1 MAIGASI
8 PKIDSYTKVTGAA
21 RYADDLKLPRMAYGR
36 ILRSPHAHAVIE
48 RVDVSRALAYPGVLD
63 VITARDLPRKYGIM
77 PTTQDEYPFA
87 LDKVRYVGEPIAAV
101 CAIDEETAEEALDLI
116 EVEYTVL
123 PAIGSI
129 EEALNRDDLKIHEET
144 KRGNIMKEVHLSF
157 GDVEGGFESA
167 DLVREDTFYFE
178 GTTHAP
184 MEEHACVADCA
195 SDGKVTLWTSTQT
208 PHYVHREIGKVL
220 QLPLSRLR
228 IIVPPVGGGF
238 GGKCEPFAH
247 DFAACLFA
255 LRHGRPI
262 KYTLSREEVF
272 YCHRGR
278 HPVKMLLKT
287 GVKQDGT
294 ITAVHLQTFLD
305 GGAYASYGLA
315 TVYYTGALLTV
326 TYKIPA
332 YKFDGMRLYTN
343 KPACGPKRGHGS
355 TQPRYAFECQLDKIA
370 EQLGLDPAA
379 YRKQLA
385 IEPYSTT
392 VNGLRVTSCGLVEC
406 VEKVVE
412 ASGWQQRRKHL
423 PTGHGLGVAI
433 SSYVTGAG
441 KAIYWND
448 MPHSGVIV
456 KIDRGGGVA
465 VLCGSSDIGQGSDT
479 MLAQVVAAELGI
491 DVLDI
496 RVYAGDT
503 DLTPV
508 DLGSYSSRVTFMA
521 GNAAREA
528 AQKLR
533 TLLIEAAS
541 TILDVPS
548 ERLTAGSH
556 RIFCADEPEKGV
568 SFIEA
573 AQQAEATHGT
583 LSAVGSYTPPKLGGE
598 FKGAGVGISP
608 AYSYTACVAEVQVD
622 PETYDVKVE
631 KLWVAHDCGRA
642 LNPTLVEGQVEGSA
656 YMGFGEAVLEEQVF
670 RKGLHKIP
678 SLLEYKLPTIYDTP
692 DIISMTVETLDKE
705 GPYGAK
711 EAGEG
716 PLNPII
722 PAIANAVY
730 DAIGARV
737 DSTPITP
744 DKIARA
750 LKSPTPG
757 PSPVRGRGEPE
768 RDFTPNLSPTRR
780 GESSKEVMPR

>member
-1 MAIGASI
+1 MKIGKSL
-8 PKIDSYTKVTGAA
+8 PKIDSYAKVTGAA
-21 RYADDLKLPRMAYGR
+21 RYADDLKLPRMVYGR
-36 ILRSPHAHAVIE
+36 ILRSPHPHALIT
-48 RVDVSRALAYPGVLD
+48 RIDTSRARALPGVID
-63 VITARDLPRKYGIM
+63 VITGQDLPHTYGIM
-77 PTTQDEYPFA
+77 PTTQDETPFA
-87 LDKVRYVGEPIAAV
+87 MEKVRYVGEPVAAV
-101 CAIDEETAEEALDLI
+101 CAIDEETADEALGLI
-116 EVEYTVL
+116 EVDYQVL
-123 PAIGSI
+123 PALLSI
-129 EEALNRDDLKIHEET
+129 EESLTRENLKIHEET
-144 KRGNIMKEVHLSF
+144 KRGNIMKEVHLEF
-157 GDVEGGFESA
+157 GNMEEGFEEA
-167 DLVREDTFYFE
+167 DLVREDTFFFE

-184 MEEHACVADCA
+184 MEEHACVADCGA
-195 SDGKVTLWTSTQT
+195 DGKITLWTSTQT
-208 PHYVHREIGKVL
+208 PHYVHREVAKVL
-220 QLPLSRLR
+220 QMPLSHLR
-228 IIVPPVGGGF
+228 VIVPPVGGGF

-247 DFAACLFA
+247 DFAACYLA
-255 LRHGRPI
+255 RKHGRPV
-262 KYTLSREEVF
+262 KFTLSREEVF

-278 HPVKMLLKT
+278 HPVKMILKT

-326 TYKIPA
+326 TYKIPR

-343 KPACGPKRGHGS
+343 KPPCGPKRGHGS

-370 EQLGLDPAA
+370 EQLGLDPAL
-379 YRKQLA
+379 YRKQIA
-385 IEPYSTT
+385 IEPYSQT

-406 VEKVVE
+406 VDKVVD
-412 ASGWQQRRKHL
+412 ASDWHARRHHL
-423 PTGHGLGVAI
+423 PAGRGMGIAI
-433 SSYVTGAG
+433 SSYVSGAG

-479 MLAQVVAAELGI
+479 MLATVVAEELGV
-491 DVLDI
+491 DLSDI
-496 RVYAGDT
+496 RVYTGDT

-508 DLGSYSSRVTFMA
+508 DMGSYSSRVTFMA

-528 AQKLR
+528 ALKLR
-533 TLLIEAAS
+533 ALLLEAGSA
-541 TILDVPS
+541 LLGVPA
-548 ERLTAGSH
+548 ERLTVGDH
-556 RIFCADEPEKGV
+556 VIECVDEPEKRV
-568 SFIEA
+568 SFVEA
-573 AQQAEATHGT
+573 AQKAEATHGT
-583 LSAVGSYTPPKLGGE
+583 LSAVGSYTPPKLGGQ
-598 FKGAGVGISP
+598 FKGSGVGISP

-622 PETYDVKVE
+622 PETYDLKVE

-642 LNPTLVEGQVEGSA
+642 LNPTLVAGQIEGSA

-692 DIISMTVETLDKE
+692 EIVAMHVETNDLE

-722 PAIANAVY
+722 PAIANAIY
-730 DAIGARV
+730 DAIKARV

-750 LKSPTPG
+750 LKEQQRVASG
-757 PSPVRGRGEPE
+757 AVRQQPAEPAA
-768 RDFTPNLSPTRR
+768 
-780 GESSKEVMPR
+780 V

>member
-1 MAIGASI
+1 MRIIGKSLT
-8 PKIDSYTKVTGAA
+8 KIDSYTKVTGAA
-21 RYADDLKLPRMAYGR
+21 KYADDLTLPRMAYGR
-36 ILRSPHAHAVIE
+36 ILRSPHPHARIL
-48 RVDVSRALAYPGVLD
+48 RLDVSRARAYLGVLD
-63 VITARDLPRKYGIM
+63 VITGADLPHTYGIM
-77 PTTQDEYPFA
+77 PTTQDETPFA
-87 LDKVRYVGEPIAAV
+87 MDKVRYVGEPVAAV
-101 CAIDEETAEEALDLI
+101 CAVDEETAEEALDLI
-116 EVEYTVL
+116 EVEYEPL
-123 PAIGSI
+123 PALFSV
-129 EEALNRDDLKIHEET
+129 EEALAHPDNQIHAESD
-144 KRGNIMKEVHLSF
+144 RGNVMKEVHLEF
-157 GDVEGGFESA
+157 GPMEDGFATA
-167 DLVREDTFYFE
+167 DLVREDTYFFE

-184 MEEHACVADCA
+184 MEEHACVADCHA
-195 SDGKVTLWTSTQT
+195 DGKVTLWTSTQT
-208 PHYVHREIGKVL
+208 PHYIHREVAKVL
-220 QLPLSRLR
+220 GIPRSRLR

-262 KYTLSREEVF
+262 KFTLSREEVF

-278 HPVKMLLKT
+278 HPVKMILKT
-287 GVKQDGT
+287 GVKRDGT

-355 TQPRYAFECQLDKIA
+355 TQPRYAFECQLDRIA
-370 EQLGLDPAA
+370 EQLGLDPAE
-379 YRKQLA
+379 YRKRIA
-385 IEPYSTT
+385 IEPYSET
-392 VNGLRVTSCGLVEC
+392 VNGLRVTTCGLKEC
-406 VEKVVE
+406 VDKVVE
-412 ASGWQQRRKHL
+412 ASGWGERRERM
-423 PTGHGLGVAI
+423 PAGRGLGVAI

-456 KIDRGGGVA
+456 TIDRGGGVA
-465 VLCGSSDIGQGSDT
+465 ALCGSSDIGQGSDT
-479 MLAQVVAAELGI
+479 MLAQVVAEELGI
-491 DVLDI
+491 DPLDI
-496 RVYAGDT
+496 RVYTGDT

-521 GNAAREA
+521 GNAAREGARKLRAWLFEAASAALEVPAERLEAGEGWIFDASEPEKRISFVDA
-528 AQKLR
+528 AQKA
-533 TLLIEAAS
+533 EAA
-541 TILDVPS
+541 
-548 ERLTAGSH
+548 
-556 RIFCADEPEKGV
+556 
-568 SFIEA
+568 
-573 AQQAEATHGT
+573 HGT
-583 LSAVGSYTPPKLGGE
+583 LSAVGSYTPPKLGGK
-598 FKGAGVGISP
+598 FKGSGVGVSP
-608 AYSYTACVAEVQVD
+608 AYSYTACVAEVTVD
-622 PETYDVKVE
+622 PETYDLKVE
-631 KLWVAHDCGRA
+631 RLWVAHDCGRA
-642 LNPTLVEGQVEGSA
+642 LNPVLVEGQVEGSA

-692 DIISMTVETLDKE
+692 EITALTVETLDRE

-730 DAIGARV
+730 DAIRARV

-744 DKIARA
+744 DKIQRA
-750 LKSPTPG
+750 LREAERAGLTSRPPL
-757 PSPVRGRGEPE
+757 PAGRGGVAAPVGAKRKAE
-768 RDFTPNLSPTRR
+768 RA
-780 GESSKEVMPR
+780 

>member
-1 MAIGASI
+1 MTIGKSI
-8 PKIDSYTKVTGAA
+8 PKIDSYAKVTGAA
-21 RYADDLKLPRMAYGR
+21 RYADDLKLARMVYGR
-36 ILRSPHAHAVIE
+36 ILRSPHPHAILK
-48 RVDVSRALAYPGVLD
+48 RIDASRARTLPGVLD
-63 VITARDLPRKYGIM
+63 VITGADLPRKFGIM

-87 LDKVRYVGEPIAAV
+87 LDRVRYVGEPVAAV
-101 CAIDEETAEEALDLI
+101 CAVDEETAEAALDLI
-116 EVEYTVL
+116 DVEYESL
-123 PAIGSI
+123 PALFTI
-129 EEALNRDDLKIHEET
+129 EEALARGDKVRLHGET
-144 KRGNIMKEVHLSF
+144 KRGNVMKEVHLEF
-157 GDVEGGFESA
+157 GPVEQGFADA
-167 DLVREDTFYFE
+167 DLVREDTFFFE

-184 MEEHACVADCA
+184 MEEHACVADCG
-195 SDGKVTLWTSTQT
+195 SDDKITLWTSTQT
-208 PHYVHREIGKVL
+208 PHYVHREVAKVL
-220 QLPLSRLR
+220 DIPRSHLR

-247 DFAACLFA
+247 DFAACYFA
-255 LRHGRPI
+255 RRLGRPV
-262 KYTLSREEVF
+262 KFTLSREEVF

-278 HPVKMLLKT
+278 HPVKMILKT

-326 TYKIPA
+326 TYNIPA

-370 EQLGLDPAA
+370 TQLGLDPAE
-379 YRKQLA
+379 YRQRIA
-385 IEPYSTT
+385 IAPYSTT
-392 VNGLRVTSCGLVEC
+392 VNGLRVTSCGLVEA
-406 VEKVVE
+406 VEKVKQ
-412 ASGWQQRRKHL
+412 ASRWGERRHKM
-423 PTGHGLGVAI
+423 PPGKGLGIAI

-456 KIDRGGGVA
+456 TIDRGGGVA

-479 MLAQVVAAELGI
+479 MLAQVVAHELGVDI
-491 DVLDI
+491 SDI
-496 RVYAGDT
+496 RVHAGDT

-521 GNAAREA
+521 GNAAKEA
-528 AQKLR
+528 AGKLR
-533 TLLIEAAS
+533 AQLLEAAAEM
-541 TILDVPS
+541 LEMPP
-548 ERLTAGSH
+548 ERLAAADR
-556 RIFCADEPEKGV
+556 RIFVAGEPERGV
-568 SFIEA
+568 SFVAAAEKAEA
-573 AQQAEATHGT
+573 AHGT
-583 LSAVGSYTPPKLGGE
+583 LSAVGSYTPPNLGGQ

-608 AYSYTACVAEVQVD
+608 AYSYTACVAEVAVD

-642 LNPTLVEGQVEGSA
+642 LNPVLVEGQVEGSA
-656 YMGFGEAVLEEQVF
+656 YMGFGEALLEEQVF
-670 RKGLHKIP
+670 RTGLHKIP

-692 DIISMTVETLDKE
+692 EITALTVETMDKE

-716 PLNPII
+716 PLNPVI

-730 DAIGARV
+730 DATGARV

-750 LKSPTPG
+750 LKEQQRSVPPAPKPAKG
-757 PSPVRGRGEPE
+757 EPQPVRAG
-768 RDFTPNLSPTRR
+768 
-780 GESSKEVMPR
+780 

>member
-1 MAIGASI
+1 MSTIGRSVQ
-8 PKIDSYTKVTGAA
+8 KIDSYAKVTGAA

-36 ILRSPHAHAVIE
+36 ILRSPHPHARITRLDTE
-48 RVDVSRALAYPGVLD
+48 RARALPGVLD
-63 VITARDLPRKYGIM
+63 VITAADLPRKYGIM

-87 LDKVRYVGEPIAAV
+87 LEKVRYVGEPVAAV
-101 CAIDEETAEEALDLI
+101 CAVDEETAEEALDLI
-116 EVEYTVL
+116 EVEYEAL

-129 EEALNRDDLKIHEET
+129 EEALAREDVRVHDET
-144 KRGNIMKEVHLSF
+144 KRANVMKEVHLTF
-157 GDVEGGFESA
+157 GDFDAGFDEA
-167 DLVREDTFYFE
+167 DLLREDTYFFA

-184 MEEHACVADCA
+184 MEEHACVADCLP
-195 SDGKVTLWTSTQT
+195 DGKITLWTSTQT
-208 PHYVHREIGKVL
+208 PHYVHREVAKVL
-220 QLPLSRLR
+220 QIPLSRLR
-228 IIVPPVGGGF
+228 VVVPPVGGGF

-262 KYTLSREEVF
+262 KFTLSREEVF

-278 HPVKMLLKT
+278 HPVKMVLKT
-287 GVKQDGT
+287 GVKRDGT

-326 TYKIPA
+326 TYKIPR

-343 KPACGPKRGHGS
+343 KPPCGPKRGHGS
-355 TQPRYAFECQLDKIA
+355 TQPRYAFECQLDRIA
-370 EQLGLDPAA
+370 EQLGLDPAE
-379 YRKQLA
+379 YRKRIA
-385 IEPYSTT
+385 VDPYSTT

-406 VEKVVE
+406 VEQATSAARWHE
-412 ASGWQQRRKHL
+412 RRGRM
-423 PTGHGLGVAI
+423 PVGRGLGIAI

-479 MLAQVVAAELGI
+479 MLAQVVAEELGI

-496 RVYAGDT
+496 RVHAGDT

-521 GNAAREA
+521 GNAARDAGRTLRALLFEAASELLGVAPDQLEAAAGRIYCKDEPERGVAFAEA
-528 AQKLR
+528 AQR
-533 TLLIEAAS
+533 
-541 TILDVPS
+541 
-548 ERLTAGSH
+548 
-556 RIFCADEPEKGV
+556 
-568 SFIEA
+568 
-573 AQQAEATHGT
+573 AETTHGT
-583 LSAVGSYTPPKLGGE
+583 LSAAGSYTPPRLGGG

-608 AYSYTACVAEVQVD
+608 AYSYTACVAEVSVD
-622 PETYDVKVE
+622 PATYDLKVE

-678 SLLEYKLPTIYDTP
+678 SLLDYKLPTIYDTP
-692 DIISMTVETLDKE
+692 EITALTVETLDLE

-716 PLNPII
+716 PLNPVI

-737 DSTPITP
+737 ESTPITP
-744 DKIARA
+744 DKIQRA
-750 LKSPTPG
+750 LKEQRRQLPAP
-757 PSPVRGRGEPE
+757 PGRGPQPDKVVREPAPAGRAE
-768 RDFTPNLSPTRR
+768 AVRP
-780 GESSKEVMPR
+780 

>member
-1 MAIGASI
+1 MRTIGKSLT
-8 PKIDSYTKVTGAA
+8 KIDSYTKVTGAA
-21 RYADDLKLPRMAYGR
+21 KYADDLTLPRMAYGR
-36 ILRSPHAHAVIE
+36 ILRSPHPHARIT
-48 RVDVSRALAYPGVLD
+48 RLDVSRARAYPGVLD
-63 VITARDLPRKYGIM
+63 VITGADLSHTYGIM
-77 PTTQDEYPFA
+77 PTTQDETPFA
-87 LDKVRYVGEPIAAV
+87 MDKVRYVGEPVAAV
-101 CAIDEETAEEALDLI
+101 CAVDEETAEEALDLI
-116 EVEYTVL
+116 EVAYEPL
-123 PAIGSI
+123 PPIHSI
-129 EEALNRDDLKIHEET
+129 EEALAHPDNRIHDDIGHD
-144 KRGNIMKEVHLSF
+144 NVMKEVHLEF
-157 GDVEGGFESA
+157 GPVEDGFAAA
-167 DLVREDTFYFE
+167 DLIREDTYFFE

-184 MEEHACVADCA
+184 MEEHACVADCHA
-195 SDGKVTLWTSTQT
+195 DGKITLWTSTQT
-208 PHYVHREIGKVL
+208 PHYIHREVAKVL
-220 QLPLSRLR
+220 GIPRSRLR
-228 IIVPPVGGGF
+228 VIVPPVGGGF

-262 KYTLSREEVF
+262 KFTLSREEVF

-278 HPVKMLLKT
+278 HPVKMILKT
-287 GVKQDGT
+287 GVKSDGA

-305 GGAYASYGLA
+305 GGAYSSYGLA

-355 TQPRYAFECQLDKIA
+355 TQPRYAFECQLDRIA
-370 EQLGLDPAA
+370 EQLGLDPAE
-379 YRKQLA
+379 YRKRIA
-385 IEPYSTT
+385 IEPYSET
-392 VNGLRVTSCGLVEC
+392 VNGLRVTTCGLKEC
-406 VEKVVE
+406 VDKVVE
-412 ASGWQQRRKHL
+412 ASGWDKRRGRT
-423 PTGHGLGVAI
+423 PVGRGLGVAI

-456 KIDRGGGVA
+456 TIDRGGGVA
-465 VLCGSSDIGQGSDT
+465 ALCGSSDIGQGSDT
-479 MLAQVVAAELGI
+479 MLAQVVAEELGI
-491 DVLDI
+491 DPLDI
-496 RVYAGDT
+496 RVYTGDT

-528 AQKLR
+528 ARKLR
-533 TLLIEAAS
+533 AWLFEAAS
-541 TILDVPS
+541 AALEVPA
-548 ERLTAGSH
+548 ERLEAGDGWIYDTS
-556 RIFCADEPEKGV
+556 DPEKRAAFADV
-568 SFIEA
+568 AQKAEA
-573 AQQAEATHGT
+573 AHGT
-583 LSAVGSYTPPKLGGE
+583 LSAVGDYTPPKLGGK
-598 FKGAGVGISP
+598 FKGSGVGVSP
-608 AYSYTACVAEVQVD
+608 AYSYTACVAEVTVD
-622 PETYDVKVE
+622 PETYDLKVE
-631 KLWVAHDCGRA
+631 RLWVAHDCGRA

-692 DIISMTVETLDKE
+692 EITALTVETYDRE

-730 DAIGARV
+730 DAIRARV

-744 DKIARA
+744 DKIQRA
-750 LKSPTPG
+750 LREAERAARPHPPTP
-757 PSPVRGRGEPE
+757 SPQ
-768 RDFTPNLSPTRR
+768 RR
-780 GESSKEVMPR
+780 GGEVAAPVGAKRKAERV

>member
-1 MAIGASI
+1 MRVIGKPI
-8 PKIDSYTKVTGAA
+8 PKIDSYAKVTGAA
-21 RYADDLKLPRMAYGR
+21 KYADDLTLPRMAYGR
-36 ILRSPHAHAVIE
+36 ILRSPHPHAIIK
-48 RVDVSRALAYPGVLD
+48 RLDASRARAHPGVLD
-63 VITARDLPRKYGIM
+63 VITAGDLPTKYGIM
-77 PTTQDEYPFA
+77 PTTQDETAFA
-87 LDKVRYVGEPIAAV
+87 VDRVRYVGEPIAAV
-101 CAIDEETAEEALDLI
+101 CAVDEETAEEALDLI
-116 EVEYTVL
+116 EVEYEAL

-129 EEALNRDDLKIHEET
+129 EEALAHPENRIHSHT
-144 KRGNIMKEVHLSF
+144 KRGNIMKEVHLQF
-157 GDVEGGFESA
+157 GEVDEGFAEA
-167 DLVREDTFYFE
+167 DLVREDTFFFE

-184 MEEHACVADCA
+184 MEEHACVADSGA
-195 SDGKVTLWTSTQT
+195 DGKVTLWTSTQT
-208 PHYVHREIGKVL
+208 PHYVHREVAKVL
-220 QLPLSRLR
+220 GIPLSRLR
-228 IIVPPVGGGF
+228 VIVPPVGGGF

-262 KYTLSREEVF
+262 KFTLSREEVF

-278 HPVKMLLKT
+278 HPVKMILKT
-287 GVKQDGT
+287 GVKADGT
-294 ITAVHLQTFLD
+294 LTAVHLQTFLD

-326 TYKIPA
+326 TYKIPR

-370 EQLGLDPAA
+370 EQLGLDPAE
-379 YRKQLA
+379 YRKRIA
-385 IEPYSTT
+385 VEPFSST
-392 VNGLRVTSCGLVEC
+392 VNGLRVTTCGLKEC
-406 VEKVVE
+406 IDRVAE
-412 ASGWQQRRKHL
+412 ASGWHERRGTL
-423 PTGHGLGVAI
+423 PPGHGLGLAI

-479 MLAQVVAAELGI
+479 MLATVVAEELGI

-496 RVYAGDT
+496 RVHAGDT

-521 GNAAREA
+521 GNAAQRAARKLRVLLFEAAGELLEAPPDQLAAADHRVYLTSEPTRGVTFVEA
-528 AQKLR
+528 AQK
-533 TLLIEAAS
+533 
-541 TILDVPS
+541 
-548 ERLTAGSH
+548 
-556 RIFCADEPEKGV
+556 
-568 SFIEA
+568 
-573 AQQAEATHGT
+573 AEATHGT
-583 LSAVGSYTPPKLGGE
+583 LSAVGSYAPPKLGGE

-608 AYSYTACVAEVQVD
+608 AYSYTAAVAEVRVD
-622 PETYDVKVE
+622 LETHDLKVE
-631 KLWVAHDCGRA
+631 RLWVAHDCGRP
-642 LNPTLVEGQVEGSA
+642 LNPTLVAGQIEGSA

-692 DIISMTVETLDKE
+692 EIVAMHVETNDPE

-716 PLNPII
+716 PLNPVI

-730 DAIGARV
+730 AATGARV

-744 DKIARA
+744 DKIQRA
-750 LKSPTPG
+750 LKERQREASATRPAQTKEMVTP
-757 PSPVRGRGEPE
+757 R
-768 RDFTPNLSPTRR
+768 
-780 GESSKEVMPR
+780 

>member
-1 MAIGASI
+1 MTTIGRSTT
-8 PKIDSYTKVTGAA
+8 KIDSYTKVTGKAK
-21 RYADDLKLPRMAYGR
+21 YADDLKLPRMAYGR
-36 ILRSPHAHAVIE
+36 ILRSTEAHALLK
-48 RVDVSRALAYPGVLD
+48 RVDVARARALPGVLD
-63 VITARDLPRKYGIM
+63 VFTAADMPHTFGIM

-101 CAIDEETAEEALDLI
+101 CAVDEETAEEALSLI
-116 EVEYTVL
+116 EVEYEPL
-123 PAIGSI
+123 PVITTI
-129 EEALNRDDLKIHEET
+129 EDALAREDVKIHDYT
-144 KRGNIMKEVHLSF
+144 KRGNIMKEVHLTF
-157 GDVEGGFESA
+157 GDMDEGFAEA
-167 DLVREDTFYFE
+167 DLVREDTFFFE

-195 SDGKVTLWTSTQT
+195 ADGKITLWTSTQT
-208 PHYVHREIGKVL
+208 PHYVHREIGRTLGV
-220 QLPLSRLR
+220 PLSRLR

-255 LRHGRPI
+255 LRHGRPV
-262 KYTLSREEVF
+262 KFTLTREEVF

-326 TYKIPA
+326 TYKIPR

-379 YRKQLA
+379 YRRQIA

-392 VNGLRVTSCGLVEC
+392 VNGLRVTTCGLVEC
-406 VEKVVE
+406 VDKVVA
-412 ASGWQQRRKHL
+412 ASDWERRRRHM
-423 PTGHGLGVAI
+423 PTGRGLGFAV

-479 MLAQVVAAELGI
+479 MLAQVVAQELGVDI
-491 DVLDI
+491 LDI
-496 RVYAGDT
+496 RVHAGDT

-521 GNAAREA
+521 GNAARAASQKLRALLFAAASELLGEPADALSAADGQIGVEGNATKSVSFVEA
-528 AQKLR
+528 AQK
-533 TLLIEAAS
+533 
-541 TILDVPS
+541 
-548 ERLTAGSH
+548 
-556 RIFCADEPEKGV
+556 
-568 SFIEA
+568 
-573 AQQAEATHGT
+573 AEATHGT
-583 LSAVGSYTPPKLGGE
+583 LSAVGSYTPPQLGGG

-608 AYSYTACVAEVQVD
+608 AYSYTACVAEVSVD
-622 PETYDVKVE
+622 PETYDLRVE

-642 LNPTLVEGQVEGSA
+642 LNPVVVEGQIEGSA
-656 YMGFGEAVLEEQVF
+656 YMGFGEATLEESAF

-678 SLLEYKLPTIYDTP
+678 SLLDYKLPTIYDTP
-692 DIISMTVETLDKE
+692 EIIALLVETNDQE

-730 DAIGARV
+730 AAIGARV

-750 LKSPTPG
+750 LKDRNAPPKARDGRLRERPAPVPTHA
-757 PSPVRGRGEPE
+757 
-768 RDFTPNLSPTRR
+768 
-780 GESSKEVMPR
+780 

>member
-1 MAIGASI
+1 MKIGQSL
-8 PKIDSYTKVTGAA
+8 PKIDSYGKVTGAA
-21 RYADDLKLPRMAYGR
+21 RYADDLKLPRMVFGR
-36 ILRSPHAHAVIE
+36 ILRSPHPHALIT
-48 RVDVSRALAYPGVLD
+48 RLDTSRARALPGVID
-63 VITARDLPRKYGIM
+63 VITGQDLPHTYGIM
-77 PTTQDEYPFA
+77 PTTQDETPFA
-87 LDKVRYVGEPIAAV
+87 MDKVRYVGEPVAAV
-101 CAIDEETAEEALDLI
+101 CAIDEETADEALALI
-116 EVEYTVL
+116 EVDYQVL
-123 PAIGSI
+123 PALLSI
-129 EEALNRDDLKIHEET
+129 EESLARENLKIHEET
-144 KRGNIMKEVHLSF
+144 KRGNIMKEVHLEF
-157 GDVEGGFESA
+157 GNMGEGFEEA
-167 DLVREDTFYFE
+167 DLVREDTFFFE

-184 MEEHACVADCA
+184 MEEHACVADCGA
-195 SDGKVTLWTSTQT
+195 DGKITLWTSTQT
-208 PHYVHREIGKVL
+208 PHYVHREVAKVL
-220 QLPLSRLR
+220 QMPLSHLR
-228 IIVPPVGGGF
+228 VIVPPVGGGF

-247 DFAACLFA
+247 DFAACYLA
-255 LRHGRPI
+255 RKHGRPV
-262 KYTLSREEVF
+262 KFTLSREEVF

-278 HPVKMLLKT
+278 HPVKMILKT

-326 TYKIPA
+326 TYKIPR

-343 KPACGPKRGHGS
+343 KPPCGPKRGHGS

-370 EQLGLDPAA
+370 EQLGLDPAL
-379 YRKQLA
+379 YRKQIA
-385 IEPYSTT
+385 IEPYSQT

-406 VEKVVE
+406 VDKVVQ
-412 ASGWQQRRKHL
+412 ASDWHARRHHL
-423 PTGHGLGVAI
+423 PAGRGLGIAI
-433 SSYVTGAG
+433 SSYVSGAG

-479 MLAQVVAAELGI
+479 MLAMVVAEELGI
-491 DVLDI
+491 DLADI
-496 RVYAGDT
+496 RVYTGDT

-508 DLGSYSSRVTFMA
+508 DMGSYSSRVTFMA

-528 AQKLR
+528 ALKLR
-533 TLLIEAAS
+533 ALLLEAGS
-541 TILDVPS
+541 DLLGIPV
-548 ERLTAGSH
+548 ERLTVGDHVIA
-556 RIFCADEPEKGV
+556 CVDEPEKRV
-568 SFIEA
+568 SFVEA
-573 AQQAEATHGT
+573 AQKAEATHGT
-583 LSAVGSYTPPKLGGE
+583 LSAVGSYTPPKLGGQ

-622 PETYDVKVE
+622 PETYDIKVE

-642 LNPTLVEGQVEGSA
+642 LNPTLVAGQIEGSA

-692 DIISMTVETLDKE
+692 EIVALHVESYDRE

-722 PAIANAVY
+722 PAIANAIY
-730 DAIGARV
+730 DAIKARV

-744 DKIARA
+744 DKIAQA
-750 LKSPTPG
+750 LKAQQRAASSAARSQPA
-757 PSPVRGRGEPE
+757 EPAA
-768 RDFTPNLSPTRR
+768 
-780 GESSKEVMPR
+780 V

>member
-1 MAIGASI
+1 MFASLLPAGRLYHLLDALHQPAARHAQPVDRRRVGFDGKLFAIGCRVQSQLFGNFIELALEGVARLRGAVAAFGSTGGFIGVEPHTIKLVRGNLIGDGEQRASI
-8 PKIDSYTKVTGAA
+8 IDRCQAIAGIGAA
-21 RYADDLKLPRMAYGR
+21 VEEGLEVNGGDRAVLLHASFEQHLDGMA
-36 ILRSPHAHAVIE
+36 SAM
-48 RVDVSRALAYPGVLD
+48 
-63 VITARDLPRKYGIM
+63 T
-77 PTTQDEYPFA
+77 
-87 LDKVRYVGEPIAAV
+87 
-101 CAIDEETAEEALDLI
+101 
-116 EVEYTVL
+116 VE
-123 PAIGSI
+123 
-129 EEALNRDDLKIHEET
+129 D
-144 KRGNIMKEVHLSF
+144 
-157 GDVEGGFESA
+157 
-167 DLVREDTFYFE
+167 
-178 GTTHAP
+178 
-184 MEEHACVADCA
+184 
-195 SDGKVTLWTSTQT
+195 
-208 PHYVHREIGKVL
+208 
-220 QLPLSRLR
+220 
-228 IIVPPVGGGF
+228 
-238 GGKCEPFAH
+238 
-247 DFAACLFA
+247 LFA
-255 LRHGRPI
+255 TERIFDGPPM

>member
-1 MAIGASI
+1 MIGTSL
-8 PKIDSYTKVTGAA
+8 PKIDSYAKVTGAA
-21 RYADDLKLPRMAYGR
+21 KYADDLTLPRMAHGR
-36 ILRSPHAHAVIE
+36 ILRSPHPHARILRLDTARARAH
-48 RVDVSRALAYPGVLD
+48 PGVLD
-63 VITARDLPRKYGIM
+63 VITAADLPRRYGIM

-87 LDKVRYVGEPIAAV
+87 LDTVRYVGEPVAAV
-101 CAIDEETAEEALDLI
+101 VAVDEETAEEALDLI
-116 EVEYTVL
+116 EVAYEPL
-123 PAIGSI
+123 PAISTI
-129 EEALNRDDLKIHEET
+129 EEALAREDVRLHDTTRH
-144 KRGNIMKEVHLSF
+144 GNIMKEVHLDF
-157 GDVEGGFESA
+157 GDVDEGFAQA
-167 DLVREDTFYFE
+167 DLVREDIFFFE

-184 MEEHACVADCA
+184 MEEHACVADCRP
-195 SDGKVTLWTSTQT
+195 DGKITLWTSTQT
-208 PHYVHREIGKVL
+208 PHYVHREIAKVL
-220 QLPLSRLR
+220 EIPRSRLR
-228 IIVPPVGGGF
+228 VIVPPVGGGF

-247 DFAACLFA
+247 DFAAALFA
-255 LRHGRPI
+255 LRHGRPV
-262 KYTLSREEVF
+262 KFTLSREEVF

-278 HPVKMLLKT
+278 HPVKMILKT
-287 GVKQDGT
+287 GVKRDGT

-326 TYKIPA
+326 TYKIPR

-355 TQPRYAFECQLDKIA
+355 TQPRYAFECQLDRIA

-385 IEPYSTT
+385 IDPDTTT

-406 VEKVVE
+406 VDRVVDS
-412 ASGWQQRRKHL
+412 SGWQQRRHHL
-423 PTGHGLGVAI
+423 PVGRGMGMAI

-456 KIDRGGGVA
+456 KVDRGGGVA

-479 MLAQVVAAELGI
+479 MLATVVAEELGV
-491 DVLDI
+491 DLLDI
-496 RVYAGDT
+496 RVHAGDT

-528 AQKLR
+528 ARKLR
-533 TLLIEAAS
+533 AWLLAAAGALLNAAPDQLEASARRIS
-541 TILDVPS
+541 VRGDP
-548 ERLTAGSH
+548 ER
-556 RIFCADEPEKGV
+556 FV
-568 SFIEA
+568 SFAEA
-573 AQQAEATHGT
+573 AQKAEATHGT
-583 LSAVGSYTPPKLGGE
+583 LSAVGSYTPPKLGGQ

-608 AYSYTACVAEVQVD
+608 AYSYTACVAEVEVD
-622 PETYDVKVE
+622 PETYDIKVE

-642 LNPTLVEGQVEGSA
+642 LNPTLVAGQIEGSA
-656 YMGFGEAVLEEQVF
+656 YMGFGEAIFEEQVF
-670 RKGLHKIP
+670 RKGLHKAP

-692 DIISMTVETLDKE
+692 EIIAMHVETMDRE

-737 DSTPITP
+737 ESTPITP

-750 LKSPTPG
+750 LKEQQRRLATSSAPPAQARPEPARAASKISEEAPT
-757 PSPVRGRGEPE
+757 
-768 RDFTPNLSPTRR
+768 L
-780 GESSKEVMPR
+780 

>member
-1 MAIGASI
+1 MRLIGTSI
-8 PKIDSYTKVTGAA
+8 PKIDSYAKVTGTAK
-21 RYADDLKLPRMAYGR
+21 YADDLKLPRMAYGR
-36 ILRSPHAHAVIE
+36 ILRSPHPHAII
-48 RVDVSRALAYPGVLD
+48 RRIDVSRAVSYPGVLD
-63 VITARDLPRKYGIM
+63 VITGADLPRHYGIM
-77 PTTQDEYPFA
+77 PTTQDETPFA
-87 LDKVRYVGEPIAAV
+87 IEKVRYVGEPIAAV
-101 CAIDEETAEEALDLI
+101 CALDEETADAALELITVEYEALS
-116 EVEYTVL
+116 
-123 PAIGSI
+123 AIGSI
-129 EEALNRDDLKIHEET
+129 EEAIAQPENKIHDET
-144 KRGNIMKEVHLSF
+144 RQGNIMKEAHLEF
-157 GDVEGGFESA
+157 GAVDEGFDEA
-167 DLVREDTFYFE
+167 DLVREDTFFFE

-184 MEEHACVADCA
+184 MEEHACVADCHT
-195 SDGKVTLWTSTQT
+195 DGKVTLWTSTQT
-208 PHYVHREIGKVL
+208 PHYVHREVAKVL
-220 QLPLSRLR
+220 GIPRSRLR
-228 IIVPPVGGGF
+228 VIVPPVGGGF

-262 KYTLSREEVF
+262 KFTLSREEVF

-278 HPVKMLLKT
+278 HPVKMILKT
-287 GVKQDGT
+287 GVKRNGS

-326 TYKIPA
+326 TYQIPR

-370 EQLGLDPAA
+370 EQLGLDPAE
-379 YRKQLA
+379 YRQRLA
-385 IEPYSTT
+385 VEPYSTT
-392 VNGLRVTSCGLVEC
+392 VNGLHVTTCGLKTC
-406 VEKVVE
+406 VDKVVE
-412 ASGWQQRRKHL
+412 ASGWRERRAHM
-423 PTGHGLGVAI
+423 PPGRGLGIAI

-456 KIDRGGGVA
+456 TIDRGGGVA

-479 MLAQVVAAELGI
+479 VLATVVAEELGI
-491 DVLDI
+491 DILDI
-496 RVYAGDT
+496 RVHTGDT

-521 GNAAREA
+521 GNAARAA

-533 TLLIEAAS
+533 TLLFEAAGA
-541 TILDVPS
+541 LLQVAP
-548 ERLTAGSH
+548 ERLDAAEH
-556 RIFCADEPEKGV
+556 RIFCADDPERSI
-568 SFIEA
+568 SFVEA
-573 AQQAEATHGT
+573 AEQAETAHGT
-583 LSAVGSYTPPKLGGE
+583 LSAVGNYTPPKLGGG

-622 PETYDVKVE
+622 PDTYDLKVE
-631 KLWVAHDCGRA
+631 RLWVAHDCGRA
-642 LNPTLVEGQVEGSA
+642 LNPTLVEGQIEGSA
-656 YMGFGEAVLEEQVF
+656 YMGFGEAMLEEQVF

-692 DIISMTVETLDKE
+692 EIVALLVESQDRD

-716 PLNPII
+716 PLNPVI

-730 DAIGARV
+730 AAIQARV

-744 DKIARA
+744 DKIQRA
-750 LKSPTPG
+750 LK
-757 PSPVRGRGEPE
+757 E
-768 RDFTPNLSPTRR
+768 RQRATALSAARR
-780 GESSKEVMPR
+780 

>member
-1 MAIGASI
+1 MLIGKSL
-8 PKIDSYTKVTGAA
+8 PKIDSYAKVTGAA
-21 RYADDLKLPRMAYGR
+21 RYADDIKLPRMAFGR
-36 ILRSPHAHAVIE
+36 ILRSPHPHARIV
-48 RVDVSRALAYPGVLD
+48 RLDTSRARAYPGVLD
-63 VITARDLPRKYGIM
+63 VITGADLPIKYGIM

-87 LDKVRYVGEPIAAV
+87 IDRVRYVGDPVAAV
-101 CAIDEETAEEALDLI
+101 CAVDEETAEAALELI
-116 EVEYTVL
+116 EVEYEPLPVL
-123 PAIGSI
+123 LSI
-129 EEALNRDDLKIHEET
+129 EESLAREDIKIHDET
-144 KRGNIMKEVHLSF
+144 RRGNIMKAVHLAF
-157 GDVEGGFESA
+157 GDVEEGFDEA
-167 DLVREDTFYFE
+167 DLVREDTYFFE
-178 GTTHAP
+178 GTTHAA
-184 MEEHACVADCA
+184 MEQHACVADSGA
-195 SDGKVTLWTSTQT
+195 DGKVTLWTSTQT
-208 PHYVHREIGKVL
+208 PHYIHREVAKVL
-220 QLPLSRLR
+220 QMPLSHLR
-228 IIVPPVGGGF
+228 VIVPAVGGGF
-238 GGKCEPFAH
+238 GGKCEPFAY

-255 LRHGRPI
+255 RRHGRPI
-262 KYTLSREEVF
+262 KFTLSREEAF
-272 YCHRGR
+272 LCHRGR
-278 HPVKMLLKT
+278 HPVKIILKT
-287 GVKQDGT
+287 GVKRDGT

-326 TYKIPA
+326 TYKIPR

-355 TQPRYAFECQLDKIA
+355 TQPRYAFECQLDRIA

-385 IEPYSTT
+385 IDPDTTT

-406 VEKVVE
+406 VDRVVE
-412 ASGWQQRRKHL
+412 SSGWRERRDHL
-423 PTGHGLGVAI
+423 PVGRGMGVAI

-456 KIDRGGGVA
+456 KVDRGGGVA

-479 MLAQVVAAELGI
+479 MLATVVAEELG
-491 DVLDI
+491 VELLDI
-496 RVYAGDT
+496 RVHAGDT

-528 AQKLR
+528 ARKLR
-533 TLLIEAAS
+533 AWLLEAAGEL
-541 TILDVPS
+541 LDASPD
-548 ERLTAGSH
+548 RLEASDR
-556 RIFCADEPEKGV
+556 RIFVRDDPTRYVAF
-568 SFIEA
+568 SEA
-573 AQQAEATHGT
+573 AQKAEVTHGT
-583 LSAVGSYTPPKLGGE
+583 LSAVGSYTPPKLGGQ

-608 AYSYTACVAEVQVD
+608 AYSYTACVAEVAVD
-622 PETYDVKVE
+622 PETYDIKVE
-631 KLWVAHDCGRA
+631 KLWVAHDCGHA
-642 LNPTLVEGQVEGSA
+642 LNPTLVAGQIEGSA
-656 YMGFGEAVLEEQVF
+656 YMGFGEAIFEEQVF
-670 RKGLHKIP
+670 RKGLHKAP

-692 DIISMTVETLDKE
+692 EIIAMHVETMDRE

-737 DSTPITP
+737 ESTPITP

-750 LKSPTPG
+750 LKEQQRSLAASSAPP
-757 PSPVRGRGEPE
+757 PQAQPEPE
-768 RDFTPNLSPTRR
+768 PARAASRASQEAPTL
-780 GESSKEVMPR
+780 

>member
-1 MAIGASI
+1 MVIGKSL
-8 PKIDSYTKVTGAA
+8 PKIDSYAKVTGAA
-21 RYADDLKLPRMAYGR
+21 RYADDLKLPRMAFGR
-36 ILRSPHAHAVIE
+36 ILRSPHPHALIT
-48 RVDVSRALAYPGVLD
+48 RLDTSRARALPGVLD
-63 VITARDLPRKYGIM
+63 VITGKDLSHTYGIM
-77 PTTQDEYPFA
+77 PTTQDETPFA
-87 LDKVRYVGEPIAAV
+87 IDKVRYVGEPVAAV
-101 CAIDEETAEEALDLI
+101 CAVDEETADEALSLI
-116 EVEYTVL
+116 DVEYQPL
-123 PAIGSI
+123 PAIFSI
-129 EEALNRDDLKIHEET
+129 EEALAREDVKIHEET
-144 KRGNIMKEVHLSF
+144 KRGNIMKEVHLDF
-157 GDVEGGFESA
+157 GNVEEGFEEA
-167 DLVREDTFYFE
+167 DLVREDTFFFE

-184 MEEHACVADCA
+184 MEEHACVADCGA
-195 SDGKVTLWTSTQT
+195 DGKITLWTSTQT
-208 PHYVHREIGKVL
+208 PHYVHREVAKVL
-220 QLPLSRLR
+220 QMPLSHLR
-228 IIVPPVGGGF
+228 VIVPPVGGGF

-255 LRHGRPI
+255 KRHGRPI
-262 KYTLSREEVF
+262 KFGLSREEVF

-278 HPVKMLLKT
+278 HPVKMILKT

-326 TYKIPA
+326 TYKIPR

-379 YRKQLA
+379 YRQQIA
-385 IEPYSTT
+385 IDPYSTT

-406 VEKVVE
+406 VDKVVA
-412 ASGWQQRRKHL
+412 ASDWKARRHQL
-423 PTGHGLGVAI
+423 PAGRGLGIAI

-441 KAIYWND
+441 KAIYWNE

-479 MLAQVVAAELGI
+479 MLATIVAEELGVDI
-491 DVLDI
+491 SDI
-496 RVYAGDT
+496 RVYTGDT

-508 DLGSYSSRVTFMA
+508 DMGSYSSRVTFMA
-521 GNAAREA
+521 GNAARQAALKLRAWLLEAASALLSVPADRLTAADRAIFCVDDTEKRVSFVEA
-528 AQKLR
+528 AQK
-533 TLLIEAAS
+533 
-541 TILDVPS
+541 
-548 ERLTAGSH
+548 
-556 RIFCADEPEKGV
+556 
-568 SFIEA
+568 
-573 AQQAEATHGT
+573 AEATHGT
-583 LSAVGSYTPPKLGGE
+583 LSSVGSYTPPKLGGN
-598 FKGAGVGISP
+598 FKGSGVGISP

-622 PETYDVKVE
+622 PETYDIKVE

-642 LNPTLVEGQVEGSA
+642 LNPTLVEGQIEGSA

-692 DIISMTVETLDKE
+692 EIVALHVETNDRE

-744 DKIARA
+744 DKIMRA
-750 LKSPTPG
+750 LKEQQRQKASSPRPQ
-757 PSPVRGRGEPE
+757 PQVPLPV
-768 RDFTPNLSPTRR
+768 
-780 GESSKEVMPR
+780 

>member
-1 MAIGASI
+1 MSTTSTIGTSV
-8 PKIDSYTKVTGAA
+8 PKIDSYAKVTGAA

-36 ILRSPHAHAVIE
+36 ILRSPHPHALIT
-48 RVDVSRALAYPGVLD
+48 RLDASRARALPGVLD
-63 VITARDLPRKYGIM
+63 VITGADVPHKYGIM

-87 LDKVRYVGEPIAAV
+87 LEKVRYVGEPVAAV
-101 CAIDEETAEEALDLI
+101 CAVDEETAEAALDLI
-116 EVEYTVL
+116 AVEYEVL

-129 EEALNRDDLKIHEET
+129 EEALAREEVRVHEET
-144 KRGNIMKEVHLSF
+144 ARGNVMKEVHLTF
-157 GDVEGGFESA
+157 GDLDAGFEEA
-167 DLVREDTFYFE
+167 DLVREDTYFFE

-184 MEEHACVADCA
+184 MEEHACVADCLP
-195 SDGKVTLWTSTQT
+195 DGKITLWTSTQT
-208 PHYVHREIGKVL
+208 PHYVHREVAKVL
-220 QLPLSRLR
+220 QIPLSRLR
-228 IIVPPVGGGF
+228 VIVPPVGGGF

-247 DFAACLFA
+247 DVAACLFA

-262 KYTLSREEVF
+262 KFTLSREEVF

-278 HPVKMLLKT
+278 HPVKMVLKT
-287 GVKQDGT
+287 GVKRDGT

-326 TYKIPA
+326 TYKIPR

-343 KPACGPKRGHGS
+343 KPPCGPKRGHGS
-355 TQPRYAFECQLDKIA
+355 TQPRYAFECQLDRIA

-379 YRKQLA
+379 YRKRIA
-385 IEPYSTT
+385 VDPYSTT
-392 VNGLRVTSCGLVEC
+392 VNGLRVTSCGLLEC
-406 VEKVVE
+406 VKKATA
-412 ASGWQQRRKHL
+412 ASRWYERRGRL
-423 PTGHGLGVAI
+423 PAGRGLGIAI

-456 KIDRGGGVA
+456 TIDRGGGVA

-479 MLAQVVAAELGI
+479 MLAQVVAQELGI

-496 RVYAGDT
+496 RVHTGDT

-521 GNAAREA
+521 GNAARDAARKLRALLFAAAGELLDVAPESLDAAAGRIFCTDQRTVGARHASPGVSFMEA
-528 AQKLR
+528 AQKA
-533 TLLIEAAS
+533 EAA
-541 TILDVPS
+541 
-548 ERLTAGSH
+548 
-556 RIFCADEPEKGV
+556 
-568 SFIEA
+568 
-573 AQQAEATHGT
+573 HGT
-583 LSAVGSYTPPKLGGE
+583 LSAVGSYTPPKLGGK
-598 FKGAGVGISP
+598 FKGAGVGVSP
-608 AYSYTACVAEVQVD
+608 AYSYTACVAEVSVD
-622 PETYDVKVE
+622 PDTYDVKVE

-642 LNPTLVEGQVEGSA
+642 LNPVLMEGQVEGSA

-678 SLLEYKLPTIYDTP
+678 SLLDYKLPTIYDTP
-692 DIISMTVETLDKE
+692 EIVALTVETLDRE

-716 PLNPII
+716 PLNPVI

-730 DAIGARV
+730 DAVGARV
-737 DSTPITP
+737 ESTPITP
-744 DKIARA
+744 DKIQRA
-750 LKSPTPG
+750 LK
-757 PSPVRGRGEPE
+757 E
-768 RDFTPNLSPTRR
+768 RRR
-780 GESSKEVMPR
+780 QPADQEQAAASRTAEAVLP

>member
-1 MAIGASI
+1 
-8 PKIDSYTKVTGAA
+8 
-21 RYADDLKLPRMAYGR
+21 LK
-36 ILRSPHAHAVIE
+36 
-48 RVDVSRALAYPGVLD
+48 RVDTERARAYPGVLD
-63 VITARDLPRKYGIM
+63 VMTGADLPRHYGIM
-77 PTTQDEYPFA
+77 PTTQDETPFA
-87 LDKVRYVGEPIAAV
+87 IDRVRYVGEPVAAV
-101 CAIDEETAEEALDLI
+101 CAVDEETALEAMRLI
-116 EVEYTVL
+116 EVEYAAL
-123 PAIGSI
+123 PAIGGI
-129 EEALNRDDLKIHEET
+129 EEALEHPENKIHAET
-144 KRGNIMKEVHLSF
+144 KIGNIMKEAHLEF
-157 GDVEGGFESA
+157 GDVDVGFVEA
-167 DLVREDTFYFE
+167 DLVREDTFFFE

-184 MEEHACVADCA
+184 MEEHACVADCGT
-195 SDGKVTLWTSTQT
+195 DGKITLWTSTQT
-208 PHYVHREIGKVL
+208 PHYVHREIAKVL
-220 QLPLSRLR
+220 GVARSRLR

-262 KYTLSREEVF
+262 KFTLSREEVF

-278 HPVKMLLKT
+278 HPVKMILKT
-287 GVKQDGT
+287 GVKNDGS

-326 TYKIPA
+326 TYKIPR

-343 KPACGPKRGHGS
+343 KPPCGPKRGHGS

-370 EQLGLDPAA
+370 EQLGLDPAE
-379 YRKQLA
+379 YRKLLG
-385 IEPYSTT
+385 IDPYSTT
-392 VNGLRVTSCGLVEC
+392 VNGLRVTTCGLREC
-406 VEKVVE
+406 VDTVVA
-412 ASGWQQRRKHL
+412 ASGWHARHDHMPPGR
-423 PTGHGLGVAI
+423 GLGIAI

-456 KIDRGGGVA
+456 TIDRGGGVA

-479 MLAQVVAAELGI
+479 VLATVVAEELGI
-491 DVLDI
+491 DILDI
-496 RVYAGDT
+496 RVHTGDT

-521 GNAAREA
+521 GNAARQAAAKLRALLLEAASAALELPVESLEVADGRIVCQEDPERSITFVEA
-528 AQKLR
+528 AQKA
-533 TLLIEAAS
+533 EAA
-541 TILDVPS
+541 
-548 ERLTAGSH
+548 
-556 RIFCADEPEKGV
+556 
-568 SFIEA
+568 
-573 AQQAEATHGT
+573 HGT
-583 LSAVGSYTPPKLGGE
+583 LSAVGSYTPPTLGGE

-608 AYSYTACVAEVQVD
+608 AYSYTAAVAEVRVD
-622 PETYDVKVE
+622 PATYELAVE
-631 KLWVAHDCGRA
+631 RLWVAHDCGRA
-642 LNPTLVEGQVEGSA
+642 LNPVLVDGQIEGSA

-692 DIISMTVETLDKE
+692 EIVAFHVETEDRE

-716 PLNPII
+716 PLNPVI

-730 DAIGARV
+730 AAIGARV

-744 DKIARA
+744 DKIQRA
-750 LKSPTPG
+750 LKEQQRMAAAVPA
-757 PSPVRGRGEPE
+757 GR
-768 RDFTPNLSPTRR
+768 R
-780 GESSKEVMPR
+780 

>member
-1 MAIGASI
+1 MRLIGTSV
-8 PKIDSYTKVTGAA
+8 PKIDSYAKVTGTAK
-21 RYADDLKLPRMAYGR
+21 YADDLQLPRMAYGR
-36 ILRSPHAHAVIE
+36 ILRSSHPHAYIRRLDIA
-48 RVDVSRALAYPGVLD
+48 RARALPGVLD
-63 VITARDLPRKYGIM
+63 VITGSDLPRRYGIM
-77 PTTQDEYPFA
+77 PTTQDETPFA
-87 LDKVRYVGEPIAAV
+87 IEKVRYVGEPIAAV
-101 CAIDEETAEEALDLI
+101 CALDEETAEEALGLI
-116 EVEYTVL
+116 EVEYEPL
-123 PAIGSI
+123 PAVGSI
-129 EEALNRDDLKIHEET
+129 EEALAQPENKIHAET
-144 KRGNIMKEVHLSF
+144 KVGNIMKQAHLEF
-157 GDVEGGFESA
+157 GAVEEGFAEA
-167 DLVREDTFYFE
+167 DLVREDTFFFE

-184 MEEHACVADCA
+184 MEEHACVADCRP
-195 SDGKVTLWTSTQT
+195 DGKVTLWTSTQT
-208 PHYVHREIGKVL
+208 PHYVHREVAKVL
-220 QLPLSRLR
+220 DIPRSRLR
-228 IIVPPVGGGF
+228 VIVPPVGGGF

-255 LRHGRPI
+255 LRHGRAI
-262 KYTLSREEVF
+262 KFTLSREEVF

-287 GVKQDGT
+287 GVKRDGS

-326 TYKIPA
+326 TYQIPR

-370 EQLGLDPAA
+370 EQLGLDPAE
-379 YRKQLA
+379 YRKRIA
-385 IEPYSTT
+385 VEPYSAT
-392 VNGLRVTSCGLVEC
+392 VNGLRVTTCGLKQC
-406 VEKVVE
+406 VDKVVA
-412 ASGWQQRRKHL
+412 ASGWRERRDHL
-423 PTGHGLGVAI
+423 PPGRGLGIAI

-456 KIDRGGGVA
+456 TIDRGGGVA

-479 MLAQVVAAELGI
+479 VLATVVAEELGI

-496 RVYAGDT
+496 RVHTGDT

-528 AQKLR
+528 ARKLR
-533 TLLIEAAS
+533 TLLFEAAS
-541 TILDVPS
+541 TMLDVPA
-548 ERLTAGSH
+548 ERLDAAEH
-556 RIFCADEPEKGV
+556 RIFCSDEPERV
-568 SFIEA
+568 ASFVEA
-573 AQQAEATHGT
+573 AQRAEAAHGT

-598 FKGAGVGISP
+598 FKGSGVGISP
-608 AYSYTACVAEVQVD
+608 AYSYTASVAEVWVD
-622 PETYDVKVE
+622 PETYAVTVE
-631 KLWVAHDCGRA
+631 RLWVAHDCGRA
-642 LNPTLVEGQVEGSA
+642 LNPTLVEGQIEGSA

-692 DIISMTVETLDKE
+692 EIVAMPVETMDRD

-716 PLNPII
+716 PLNPVI

-730 DAIGARV
+730 AASGARV
-737 DSTPITP
+737 DSTPITS
-744 DKIARA
+744 DKIQRA
-750 LKSPTPG
+750 LKEQARKLPAPKK
-757 PSPVRGRGEPE
+757 PSDAPEPVRA
-768 RDFTPNLSPTRR
+768 
-780 GESSKEVMPR
+780 

>member
-1 MAIGASI
+1 MIGTSL
-8 PKIDSYTKVTGAA
+8 PKIDSYAKVTGAA
-21 RYADDLKLPRMAYGR
+21 KYADDLTLPRMAHGR
-36 ILRSPHAHAVIE
+36 ILRSPHPHARILRLDIARARAH
-48 RVDVSRALAYPGVLD
+48 PGVLD
-63 VITARDLPRKYGIM
+63 VITAADLPRRYGIM

-87 LDKVRYVGEPIAAV
+87 LDTVRYVGEPVAAV
-101 CAIDEETAEEALDLI
+101 VAVDEETAEEALDLI
-116 EVEYTVL
+116 EVAYAPLPTV
-123 PAIGSI
+123 STI
-129 EEALNRDDLKIHEET
+129 EEALSREDIRLHDTT
-144 KRGNIMKEVHLSF
+144 KRGNIMKEVHLDF
-157 GDVEGGFESA
+157 GDVDEGFAQA
-167 DLVREDTFYFE
+167 DLVREDTYFFE

-184 MEEHACVADCA
+184 MEEHSCVADCRP
-195 SDGKVTLWTSTQT
+195 DGKITLWTSTQT
-208 PHYVHREIGKVL
+208 PHYVHREVAKVL
-220 QLPLSRLR
+220 EIPRSRLR
-228 IIVPPVGGGF
+228 VIVPPVGGGF

-247 DFAACLFA
+247 DFAAALFA
-255 LRHGRPI
+255 LRHGRPV
-262 KYTLSREEVF
+262 KFTLSREEVF

-278 HPVKMLLKT
+278 HPVKMILKT
-287 GVKQDGT
+287 GVQRDGT

-326 TYKIPA
+326 TYKIPR

-379 YRKQLA
+379 YRQQLA

-406 VEKVVE
+406 VDKVVD
-412 ASGWQQRRKHL
+412 ASRWRERRGRM
-423 PTGHGLGVAI
+423 PAGTGLGIAI

-456 KIDRGGGVA
+456 TIDRGGGVA

-479 MLAQVVAAELGI
+479 MLAQIVAHELGI
-491 DVLDI
+491 ALLDI
-496 RVYAGDT
+496 RVYTGDT

-521 GNAAREA
+521 GNAARAAATKLRALLFEAAAAHLGVPADRLTAANGRIHRTDDPATGLAFAEA
-528 AQKLR
+528 AQR
-533 TLLIEAAS
+533 AEAA
-541 TILDVPS
+541 
-548 ERLTAGSH
+548 
-556 RIFCADEPEKGV
+556 
-568 SFIEA
+568 
-573 AQQAEATHGT
+573 HGT
-583 LSAVGSYTPPKLGGE
+583 LSAVGSYTPPRLGGE

-608 AYSYTACVAEVQVD
+608 AYSYTACVAQVAVD
-622 PETYDVKVE
+622 PETYDLRVE

-642 LNPTLVEGQVEGSA
+642 LNPTLVEGQIEGSA

-692 DIISMTVETLDKE
+692 EIVALTVETHDKE

-730 DAIGARV
+730 DAIRARV

-750 LKSPTPG
+750 LKERQRPLPVPARPRATPTP
-757 PSPVRGRGEPE
+757 VEA
-768 RDFTPNLSPTRR
+768 
-780 GESSKEVMPR
+780 

>member
-1 MAIGASI
+1 MIGKSV
-8 PKIDSYTKVTGAA
+8 PKIDSYAKVTGAA
-21 RYADDLKLPRMAYGR
+21 RYADDLKLARMVFGR
-36 ILRSPHAHAVIE
+36 ILRSPHPHALITHLDTA
-48 RVDVSRALAYPGVLD
+48 RARALPGVID
-63 VITARDLPRKYGIM
+63 VITGQDLPHTYGIM
-77 PTTQDEYPFA
+77 PTTQDETPFA
-87 LDKVRYVGEPIAAV
+87 IEHVRYVGEPVAAV
-101 CAIDEETAEEALDLI
+101 CAIDEETADEALALI
-116 EVEYTVL
+116 EVDYQVQ
-123 PAIGSI
+123 PALLSI
-129 EEALNRDDLKIHEET
+129 EESLAREDIKIHQET
-144 KRGNIMKEVHLSF
+144 KRGNIMKEVHLEF
-157 GDVEGGFESA
+157 GNMAEGFEEA
-167 DLVREDTFYFE
+167 DLVREDTFFFE

-184 MEEHACVADCA
+184 MEEHACVADCGA
-195 SDGKVTLWTSTQT
+195 DGKVTLWTSTQT
-208 PHYVHREIGKVL
+208 PHYVHREVAKVL
-220 QLPLSRLR
+220 QIPLSHLR
-228 IIVPPVGGGF
+228 VIVPPVGGGF
-238 GGKCEPFAH
+238 GGKCEPFAR

-255 LRHGRPI
+255 QRHGRPI
-262 KYTLSREEVF
+262 KFTLSREEVF

-278 HPVKMLLKT
+278 HPVKMILKT

-326 TYKIPA
+326 TYKIPR
-332 YKFDGMRLYTN
+332 YKFDGVRLYTN
-343 KPACGPKRGHGS
+343 KPPCGPKRGHGS

-379 YRKQLA
+379 YRKQIA
-385 IEPYSTT
+385 IEPYSAT

-406 VEKVVE
+406 IEKVE
-412 ASGWQQRRKHL
+412 AASEWRARRHHL
-423 PTGHGLGVAI
+423 PAGRGLGIAI

-441 KAIYWND
+441 KAIYWNE

-479 MLAQVVAAELGI
+479 MLATVVAEELGV
-491 DVLDI
+491 DLSDI
-496 RVYAGDT
+496 RAYTGDT

-528 AQKLR
+528 ALKLR
-533 TLLIEAAS
+533 ALLLEAAS
-541 TILDVPS
+541 ELLHVPADRLNTG
-548 ERLTAGSH
+548 ERA
-556 RIFCADEPEKGV
+556 IFCIDDPEKRV
-568 SFIEA
+568 AFAEA
-573 AQQAEATHGT
+573 AQKAESVHGT
-583 LSAVGSYTPPKLGGE
+583 LSAVGSYTPPKLGGQ

-608 AYSYTACVAEVQVD
+608 AYSYTACVAEVEVD
-622 PETYDVKVE
+622 PETYNIKVE

-642 LNPTLVEGQVEGSA
+642 LNPTLVAGQIEGSA

-692 DIISMTVETLDKE
+692 EIISFQVESNDRE

-730 DAIGARV
+730 DAIKARV

-750 LKSPTPG
+750 LKGQQRQKTGDLRPQPAE
-757 PSPVRGRGEPE
+757 PAPV
-768 RDFTPNLSPTRR
+768 
-780 GESSKEVMPR
+780 

>member
-1 MAIGASI
+1 MLIGKSL
-8 PKIDSYTKVTGAA
+8 PKIDSYAKVTGAA
-21 RYADDLKLPRMAYGR
+21 RYADDIKLPRMAFGR
-36 ILRSPHAHAVIE
+36 ILRSPHPHARII
-48 RVDVSRALAYPGVLD
+48 RIDTSRARAYPGVLD
-63 VITARDLPRKYGIM
+63 VITGADLPVKYGIM

-87 LDKVRYVGEPIAAV
+87 VDRVRYVGDPVAAV
-101 CAIDEETAEEALDLI
+101 CAVDEETAEAALELI
-116 EVEYTVL
+116 DVEYERL
-123 PAIGSI
+123 PALLSI
-129 EEALNRDDLKIHEET
+129 EESLAHEDIKIHDET
-144 KRGNIMKEVHLSF
+144 RRGNVMKEVHLSF
-157 GDVEGGFESA
+157 GDMEEGFDEA
-167 DLVREDTFYFE
+167 DLVREDTYFFE
-178 GTTHAP
+178 GTTHAA
-184 MEEHACVADCA
+184 MEQHACVADSGA
-195 SDGKVTLWTSTQT
+195 DGKITLWTSTQT
-208 PHYVHREIGKVL
+208 PHYIHREVAKVL
-220 QLPLSRLR
+220 RMPQSHLR
-228 IIVPPVGGGF
+228 VIVPAVGGGF
-238 GGKCEPFAH
+238 GGKCEPFAY

-255 LRHGRPI
+255 RRHGRPI
-262 KYTLSREEVF
+262 KFTLSREEAF
-272 YCHRGR
+272 LCHRGR
-278 HPVKMLLKT
+278 HPVKIILKT

-326 TYKIPA
+326 TYKIPR
-332 YKFDGMRLYTN
+332 YKFDGMRLYSN

-355 TQPRYAFECQLDKIA
+355 TQPRYAFECQLDRIA

-385 IEPYSTT
+385 IDPDTTT

-406 VEKVVE
+406 VDRVVDS
-412 ASGWQQRRKHL
+412 SGWQQRRHHL
-423 PTGHGLGVAI
+423 PVGRGMGMAI

-456 KIDRGGGVA
+456 KVDRGGGVA

-479 MLAQVVAAELGI
+479 MLATVVAEELGV
-491 DVLDI
+491 DLLDI
-496 RVYAGDT
+496 RVHAGDT

-528 AQKLR
+528 ARKLR
-533 TLLIEAAS
+533 AWLLEAAGEL
-541 TILDVPS
+541 LDAAPDQLEAS
-548 ERLTAGSH
+548 AR
-556 RIFCADEPEKGV
+556 RISVRDAPEHFV
-568 SFIEA
+568 SFAEA
-573 AQQAEATHGT
+573 AQKAEATHGT
-583 LSAVGSYTPPKLGGE
+583 LSAVGSYTPPKLGGQ

-608 AYSYTACVAEVQVD
+608 AYSYTACVAEVEVD
-622 PETYDVKVE
+622 PETYDIKVE

-642 LNPTLVEGQVEGSA
+642 LNPTLVAGQIEGSA
-656 YMGFGEAVLEEQVF
+656 YMGFGEAIFEEQVF
-670 RKGLHKIP
+670 RKGLHKAP

-692 DIISMTVETLDKE
+692 DIIAMHVETMDRE

-737 DSTPITP
+737 ESTPITP

-750 LKSPTPG
+750 LKEQQRRLAASSAPPPQARPEPARAVSKVSEEAPT
-757 PSPVRGRGEPE
+757 
-768 RDFTPNLSPTRR
+768 L
-780 GESSKEVMPR
+780 

>member
-1 MAIGASI
+1 MIIGKSI
-8 PKIDSYTKVTGAA
+8 QKIDSYAKVTGAA
-21 RYADDLKLPRMAYGR
+21 KYADDLKLPRMAYGR
-36 ILRSPHAHAVIE
+36 ILRSPHPHALIK
-48 RVDVSRALAYPGVLD
+48 RLDTSRARALPGVLD
-63 VITARDLPRKYGIM
+63 VITAADLPHRFGIM

-87 LDKVRYVGEPIAAV
+87 LDKVRHVGEPVAAV

-116 EVEYTVL
+116 EVEYETL
-123 PAIGSI
+123 PSIGSI
-129 EEALNRDDLKIHEET
+129 EEALAREDVRIHEDT
-144 KRGNIMKEVHLSF
+144 RRGNIMKEAHLQF
-157 GDVEGGFESA
+157 GEVDEGFAEA
-167 DLVREDTFYFE
+167 DLVREDTFFFE

-184 MEEHACVADCA
+184 MEEHACVADCGA
-195 SDGKVTLWTSTQT
+195 DGKITLWTSTQT
-208 PHYVHREIGKVL
+208 PHYVHREVAKVL
-220 QLPLSRLR
+220 QVPLSRLR
-228 IIVPPVGGGF
+228 VIVPPVGGGF

-247 DFAACLFA
+247 DFAAALFA

-262 KYTLSREEVF
+262 KFTLSREEVF

-278 HPVKMLLKT
+278 HPVKMILKT

-326 TYKIPA
+326 TYKIPR

-370 EQLGLDPAA
+370 QQLDLDPAE
-379 YRKQLA
+379 YRKRIA

-412 ASGWQQRRKHL
+412 ASGWRERRGHL
-423 PTGHGLGVAI
+423 PPGRGLGLAI

-479 MLAQVVAAELGI
+479 MLAQVVAQELGV

-496 RVYAGDT
+496 RVHAGDT

-528 AQKLR
+528 ARKLR
-533 TLLIEAAS
+533 ALLFEAAS
-541 TILDVPS
+541 ELLDVPA
-548 ERLTAGSH
+548 EQLEAAEG
-556 RIFCADEPEKGV
+556 RIWCVDDPQKAVPFA
-568 SFIEA
+568 EA
-573 AQQAEATHGT
+573 AQRAEATHGT
-583 LSAVGSYTPPKLGGE
+583 LGAVGSYTPPKLGGG

-608 AYSYTACVAEVQVD
+608 AYSYTAAVAEVVVD
-622 PETYDVKVE
+622 PETCDVKVE
-631 KLWVAHDCGRA
+631 KLWVAHDCGKA
-642 LNPTLVEGQVEGSA
+642 LNPTLVEGQIEGSA
-656 YMGFGEAVLEEQVF
+656 YMGFGEALLEEQVF

-692 DIISMTVETLDKE
+692 EITAMHVETNDLE

-716 PLNPII
+716 PLNPVI

-730 DAIGARV
+730 DASGARV

-744 DKIARA
+744 DKIQRA
-750 LKSPTPG
+750 LKEQQRKLPAPERAKG
-757 PSPVRGRGEPE
+757 APEPVRA
-768 RDFTPNLSPTRR
+768 
-780 GESSKEVMPR
+780 

>member
-1 MAIGASI
+1 
-8 PKIDSYTKVTGAA
+8 
-21 RYADDLKLPRMAYGR
+21 MAYGR
-36 ILRSPHAHAVIE
+36 ILRSPYPHALI
-48 RVDVSRALAYPGVLD
+48 RGLDVARARAYPGVLD
-63 VITARDLPRKYGIM
+63 VITGADLPHRYGIM
-77 PTTQDEYPFA
+77 PTTQDETPFA
-87 LDKVRYVGEPIAAV
+87 MDKVRYVGEPIAAV
-101 CAIDEETAEEALDLI
+101 CAVDDETAEEAMRLI
-116 EVEYTVL
+116 VVEFEPL

-129 EEALNRDDLKIHEET
+129 EEALAHPENKIHAET
-144 KRGNIMKEVHLSF
+144 SVGNIMKQAHLEF
-157 GDVEGGFESA
+157 GVVEEGFAEA
-167 DLVREDTFYFE
+167 DLIREDTFFFE

-184 MEEHACVADCA
+184 MEEHACVADCGA
-195 SDGKVTLWTSTQT
+195 DGKVTLWTSTQT
-208 PHYVHREIGKVL
+208 PHYVHREVAKALEIGR
-220 QLPLSRLR
+220 SRLR
-228 IIVPPVGGGF
+228 VIVPPVGGGF

-262 KYTLSREEVF
+262 KFTLSREEVF

-278 HPVKMLLKT
+278 HPVKMILKT
-287 GVKQDGT
+287 GVKRDGS

-305 GGAYASYGLA
+305 GGGYASYGLA

-326 TYKIPA
+326 TYQIPR

-370 EQLGLDPAA
+370 EQLGLEPAA

-385 IEPYSTT
+385 VEPYSTT
-392 VNGLRVTSCGLVEC
+392 VNGLRVTTCGLKEC
-406 VEKVVE
+406 VDKVVA
-412 ASGWQQRRKHL
+412 ASGWDERRGNL
-423 PTGHGLGVAI
+423 PPGRGLGIAI

-456 KIDRGGGVA
+456 TIDRGGGVA

-479 MLAQVVAAELGI
+479 MLAMVVAEELGV

-496 RVYAGDT
+496 RVHTGDT

-528 AQKLR
+528 ARKLR
-533 TLLIEAAS
+533 ALLFEAAS
-541 TILDVPS
+541 ALLGVPS
-548 ERLTAGSH
+548 AQLDAADH
-556 RIFCADEPEKGV
+556 RIFSRADPEQTV
-568 SFIEA
+568 SFDAA
-573 AQQAEATHGT
+573 AQQAEAAHGT

-608 AYSYTACVAEVQVD
+608 AYSYTASVAEVQVD
-622 PETYDVKVE
+622 LETYEVRVE
-631 KLWVAHDCGRA
+631 RLWVAHDCGRA
-642 LNPTLVEGQVEGSA
+642 LNPALVEGQIEGSA

-692 DIISMTVETLDKE
+692 AIVAMHVETQDRD

-716 PLNPII
+716 PLNPVI

-730 DAIGARV
+730 AATGVRV

-744 DKIARA
+744 DKIQRA
-750 LKSPTPG
+750 IKAQQRAVALPA
-757 PSPVRGRGEPE
+757 GR
-768 RDFTPNLSPTRR
+768 R
-780 GESSKEVMPR
+780 

>member
-1 MAIGASI
+1 MIGRSI
-8 PKIDSYTKVTGAA
+8 PKIDSYAKVTGTA
-21 RYADDLKLPRMAYGR
+21 RYADDLKLPRMVYGR
-36 ILRSPHAHAVIE
+36 ILRSPHPHAILK
-48 RVDVSRALAYPGVLD
+48 RIDTARARIFPGVLD
-63 VITARDLPRKYGIM
+63 VITAADLPRKYGIM

-87 LDKVRYVGEPIAAV
+87 LDRVRYVGEPVAAV
-101 CAIDEETAEEALDLI
+101 CAIDEETAEEALALI
-116 EVEYTVL
+116 DVEYEPL
-123 PAIGSI
+123 PAISSI
-129 EEALNRDDLKIHEET
+129 EEALAREDLKIHEET
-144 KRGNIMKEVHLSF
+144 KRGNIMKEVHLAF
-157 GDVEGGFESA
+157 GDMDEGFAEA
-167 DLVREDTFYFE
+167 DLVREDTFFFE

-184 MEEHACVADCA
+184 MEEHACVADCGP
-195 SDGKVTLWTSTQT
+195 DGKVTLWTSTQT
-208 PHYVHREIGKVL
+208 PHYVHREVGKVL
-220 QLPLSRLR
+220 QIPLSHLR
-228 IIVPPVGGGF
+228 VIVPPVGGGF

-255 LRHGRPI
+255 LRHGRPV
-262 KYTLSREEVF
+262 KFTLSREEVF

-278 HPVKMLLKT
+278 HPVKMILKT
-287 GVKQDGT
+287 GVKRDGT
-294 ITAVHLQTFLD
+294 ITAVHLRTFLD

-326 TYKIPA
+326 TYKIPR
-332 YKFDGMRLYTN
+332 YEFDGMRLYTN

-355 TQPRYAFECQLDKIA
+355 TQPRYALECQLDKIA

-379 YRKQLA
+379 YRRQVA
-385 IEPYSTT
+385 VEPYSTT

-406 VEKVVE
+406 IDKVVE
-412 ASGWQQRRKHL
+412 ASDWRRRRGHL
-423 PTGHGLGVAI
+423 PAGRGIGIAI

-456 KIDRGGGVA
+456 KVDRGGGVA

-479 MLAQVVAAELGI
+479 MLATVVAEELGVDI
-491 DVLDI
+491 SDI

-528 AQKLR
+528 TLKLR
-533 TLLIEAAS
+533 TLLLDAAS
-541 TILDVPS
+541 ELLSVPAD
-548 ERLTAGSH
+548 RLTAAGR
-556 RIFCADEPEKGV
+556 RISSLDDPSMSV
-568 SFIEA
+568 SFV
-573 AQQAEATHGT
+573 EATQRAESVHGT
-583 LSAVGSYTPPKLGGE
+583 LTAVGSYKPPTLGGD

-608 AYSYTACVAEVQVD
+608 AYSYTACVAEVVVD
-622 PETYDVKVE
+622 PETYDLAVE

-642 LNPTLVEGQVEGSA
+642 LNPALVEGQIEGSA
-656 YMGFGEAVLEEQVF
+656 YMGFGEAVLEEQIF

-692 DIISMTVETLDKE
+692 EIVSMTVETHDKE

-730 DAIGARV
+730 DAVGARV

-750 LKSPTPG
+750 LREQQRALPAPR
-757 PSPVRGRGEPE
+757 PSKGQPEPVRTQTAEE
-768 RDFTPNLSPTRR
+768 VSPL
-780 GESSKEVMPR
+780 

>member
-1 MAIGASI
+1 MMIGKSV
-8 PKIDSYTKVTGAA
+8 PKIDSYAKVTGAA
-21 RYADDLKLPRMAYGR
+21 RYADDLKLPRMAFGR
-36 ILRSPHAHAVIE
+36 ILRSPHPHALII
-48 RVDVSRALAYPGVLD
+48 RLDTSRARTMPGVID
-63 VITARDLPRKYGIM
+63 VITGQDLPHPYGIM
-77 PTTQDEYPFA
+77 PTTQDETPFA
-87 LDKVRYVGEPIAAV
+87 IDKVRYVGEPVAAV
-101 CAIDEETAEEALDLI
+101 CAIDEETAEEALALI
-116 EVEYTVL
+116 QVEYQVL
-123 PAIGSI
+123 PPLLSI
-129 EEALNRDDLKIHEET
+129 EESLARTDLKIHEET
-144 KRGNIMKEVHLSF
+144 KRGNIMKEVHLEF
-157 GDVEGGFESA
+157 GNMAEGFDEA
-167 DLVREDTFYFE
+167 DLVREDTFFFE

-184 MEEHACVADCA
+184 MEEHACVADCGA
-195 SDGKVTLWTSTQT
+195 DGKITLWTSTQT
-208 PHYVHREIGKVL
+208 PHYVHREVAKVL
-220 QLPLSRLR
+220 QIPLSHLR

-247 DFAACLFA
+247 DFAACLLA
-255 LRHGRPI
+255 LRHGRPV
-262 KYTLSREEVF
+262 KFSLSREEVF

-278 HPVKMLLKT
+278 HPVKMILKT

-326 TYKIPA
+326 TYKIPR

-343 KPACGPKRGHGS
+343 KPPCGPKRGHGS

-406 VEKVVE
+406 VEKVE
-412 ASGWQQRRKHL
+412 AASDWRARRHHL
-423 PTGHGLGVAI
+423 PPGRGLGIAI

-441 KAIYWND
+441 KAIYWNE

-479 MLAQVVAAELGI
+479 MLATVVAEELGV
-491 DVLDI
+491 DLSDI
-496 RVYAGDT
+496 RVYTGDT

-528 AQKLR
+528 ALKLR
-533 TLLIEAAS
+533 AWLLEAAGDLLH
-541 TILDVPS
+541 IPAD
-548 ERLTAGSH
+548 RLTAGE
-556 RIFCADEPEKGV
+556 RALFCVDDPEKRV
-568 SFIEA
+568 SFVEA
-573 AQQAEATHGT
+573 AQKAEATHGT
-583 LSAVGSYTPPKLGGE
+583 LSAVGSYTPPKLGGQ

-608 AYSYTACVAEVQVD
+608 AYSYTACVAEVEVD
-622 PETYDVKVE
+622 PETYDIKVE

-642 LNPTLVEGQVEGSA
+642 LNPTLVAGQIEGSA
-656 YMGFGEAVLEEQVF
+656 YMGFGEAMLEEQVF

-692 DIISMTVETLDKE
+692 EIVSLHVETHDRE

-730 DAIGARV
+730 DAIKARV

-750 LKSPTPG
+750 LKEQQRAASGAARPQPEV
-757 PSPVRGRGEPE
+757 PLPV
-768 RDFTPNLSPTRR
+768 
-780 GESSKEVMPR
+780 